1 MIKGGP
7 KIVEDG
13 LVFCIDAA
21 SNRSMGKAGCMGFTS
36 APQLINNLVN
46 TADTITS
53 TSTLKL
59 ANLTYYTIYAITYP
73 EGNYSPAN
81 RDGIT
86 PGFNDTSSGKIYDW
100 TRDLNYAVWDNDT
113 NSWVADS
120 YFNGERA
127 NGHCYDTLDG
137 VDANSVSE
145 HTNFQNDYYNIVANY
160 PNATHIIV
168 GSHAADNNDANST
181 TLAILQDLGGP
192 SSWPGGR
199 PEYILVGKP
208 GLGADNA
215 YVWQYENNNNQV
227 AHANVGLP
235 IVGDKDAGGN
245 YIQFNGSTEW
255 IETADLSSL
264 DLSGDKTLA
273 MWVYLGADS
282 SGCGFAGKAHSTE
295 KGMALAY
302 GWNSQ
307 GFQNIAWNSR
317 NAPQLSKDTNR
328 DVQKWVYLAGTQDG
342 STRYIYAVDAQ
353 GTRSASDSGGGT
365 HSWSNQHG
373 LNIGRVASGSNAP
386 NGTRVAAV
394 SVYNKALSS
403 TEILQNYN
411 ATKSRFL

>member
-1 MIKGGP
+1 M
-7 KIVEDG
+7 
-13 LVFCIDAA
+13 L
-21 SNRSMGKAGCMGFTS
+21 
-36 APQLINNLVN
+36 
-46 TADTITS
+46 
-53 TSTLKL
+53 
-59 ANLTYYTIYAITYP
+59 LTF
-73 EGNYSPAN
+73 S
-81 RDGIT
+81 
-86 PGFNDTSSGKIYDW
+86 
-100 TRDLNYAVWDNDT
+100 RDLNYAVWDNAT

-120 YFNGERA
+120 YFNGERLG
-127 NGHCYDTLDG
+127 GHCYDTYSSTLR
-137 VDANSVSE
+137 AEE
-145 HTNFQNDYYNIVANY
+145 HAFFQSDHAAIKSAY
-160 PNATHIIV
+160 PDATHIVV
-168 GSHAADNNDANST
+168 GSHAAENNDSDAN

-192 SSWPGGR
+192 SSWPTDR
-199 PEYILVGKP
+199 AEYVLVGKP

-215 YVWQYENNNNQV
+215 YVWQYQNDSANV

-235 IVGDKDAGGN
+235 IVGGKGAGAN

-282 SGCGFAGKAHSTE
+282 SGCGFAGKAHNTE

-317 NAPQLSKDTNR
+317 NAPQLSKNTNR
-328 DVQKWVYLAGTQDG
+328 DLQKWVYLVGTQDG

-353 GTRSASDSGGGT
+353 GTRSASDSAGGT

-394 SVYNKALSS
+394 SVYNRALSS
-403 TEILQNYN
+403 TEVLQNYN

>member
-7 KIVEDG
+7 KVVTDE

-36 APQLINNLVN
+36 APQLINNLVSV
-46 TADTITS
+46 ADTITS

-59 ANLTYYTIYAITYP
+59 ANLTYYTIYGLTYP
-73 EGNYSPAN
+73 EGSQTPAN

-86 PGFNDTSSGKIYDW
+86 PGFNDTSSSKTYDW
-100 TRDLNYAVWDNDT
+100 SRDMNYAVWDNAT
-113 NSWVADS
+113 NSWVPDS
-120 YFNGERA
+120 YFNGERIA
-127 NGHCYDTLDG
+127 GHCYDTYSSSLR
-137 VDANSVSE
+137 AEE
-145 HTNFQNDYYNIVANY
+145 HAFFQSDHAAIKAAY
-160 PNATHIIV
+160 PDATHIVV
-168 GSHAADNNDANST
+168 GSHAAENNDSDAN
-181 TLAILQDLGGP
+181 TLAILKDLGGP
-192 SSWPGGR
+192 SSWPTDR
-199 PEYILVGKP
+199 AEYVLVGKP

-215 YVWQYENNNNQV
+215 YVWQYQNDSANV

-235 IVGDKDAGGN
+235 IVGGKGAGGN

-353 GTRSASDSGGGT
+353 GTRSASDSGGGI